1 MNQRGTK
8 SESDRPIRWRGLR
21 PAMAIFI
28 EKASLYFDMSI
39 GSWCWCWAREHLQ
52 RNRVQGTEWDTNGF
66 DHVGGVILGNEV
78 DRKVEVVVLV
88 RPRAIVCLLCGR
100 GCVAQ
105 EGDCAYQN
113 AAVLSVT
120 GIFSI
125 SFFQMKKKKRRF

>member
-1 MNQRGTK
+1 
-8 SESDRPIRWRGLR
+8 
-21 PAMAIFI
+21 MAIFI

-39 GSWCWCWAREHLQ
+39 GSWSWCWAREHLQ

-66 DHVGGVILGNEV
+66 FHIGGVILGNEV

-88 RPRAIVCLLCGR
+88 RPSAIVCLLCGR

-113 AAVLSVT
+113 AAV
-120 GIFSI
+120 FECYRHFFYF
-125 SFFQMKKKKRRF
+125 FFQMKKKKKKVQISNSKFY